1 MLARTVALA
10 VEVLTNGK
18 RFHQLEAYVVGS
30 KLLNELAVR
39 SLTNL
44 HRSFQHLTFENLSH
58 QADGPGQLESWE
70 NGQQRHEFIAYR
82 LERRGD
88 SRIR

>member
-1 MLARTVALA
+1 
-10 VEVLTNGK
+10 VEVLTSGK

-30 KLLNELAVR
+30 KLLNELAG
-39 SLTNL
+39 SKLDYLNL
-44 HRSFQHLTFENLSH
+44 HRSSQHLTFENLSH
-58 QADGPGQLESWE
+58 QADGLSQLELWA